1 MLSQDLA
8 LYVELHRSLGFKFRS
23 QRILLQSFAA
33 FAEEQG
39 DKHVRSDRVIAW
51 AAHAPSAP
59 QRCNR
64 LLTVRRFALAML
76 PRIPVMRSQQQMRF
90 GARPSAAGRLT
101 STPPARSRGF

>member
-1 MLSQDLA
+1 MLSQDVA
-8 LYVELHRSLGFKFRS
+8 LYIDLHHSLGFKFRS

-39 DKHVRSDRVIAW
+39 DKHIRSDRVIAW

-64 LLTVRRFALAML
+64 LLTVRRFALAMHAEDRML
-76 PRIPVMRSQQQMRF
+76 LCS
-90 GARPSAAGRLT
+90 LDL
-101 STPPARSRGF
+101 